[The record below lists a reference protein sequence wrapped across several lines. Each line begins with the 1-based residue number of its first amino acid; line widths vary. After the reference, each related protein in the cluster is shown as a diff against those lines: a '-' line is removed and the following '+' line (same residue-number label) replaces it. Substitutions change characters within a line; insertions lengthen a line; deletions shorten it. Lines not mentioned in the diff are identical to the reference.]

1 VVDARYAKP
10 LDAELTTAVAERT
23 GLVVAVED
31 HVRTGGFGSALLE
44 LLSERAPDTR
54 VVRLGIGD
62 HFVEHGDA
70 DAQWRA
76 EGIDAASIAKVV
88 ERSLDGGAQQ

>member
-1 VVDARYAKP
+1 
-10 LDAELTTAVAERT
+10 
-23 GLVVAVED
+23 
-31 HVRTGGFGSALLE
+31 VRTGGFGSGLLE

-88 ERSLDGGAQQ
+88 ERSLDGGAPE